1 LYRYTVPPSADFQLT
16 EFDLP
21 GPERR
26 KLATPQYRRQR
37 KKMNSFVR
45 EAAER
50 VGPCVVRIDV
60 DFGGGGGGGGGGSL
74 DQSLLPR
81 GGGGGGGGGGGR
93 RSHGQGC
100 GLVFDGE
107 AGLVITNAHVVDG
120 KGRVK
125 VTFTDGRVYAGT
137 VMGSDA
143 LTDIALVRIEPRP
156 DHKLPRAPPV
166 GDSATL
172 EVGRGTSSMQL
183 AHSARKRLASTL
195 EPAM

>member
-1 LYRYTVPPSADFQLT
+1 VDLHSPAASFNLPVPPSVDFRLT

-37 KKMNSFVR
+37 KKMNAFVR

-60 DFGGGGGGGGGGSL
+60 DFEQPQGGSGGGGGGGGS
-74 DQSLLPR
+74 
-81 GGGGGGGGGGGR
+81 GGGR
-93 RSHGQGC
+93 RGRVHGQGC
-100 GLVFDGE
+100 GLVFDAD

-125 VTFTDGRVYAGT
+125 VTFTDGRVYNAT
-137 VMGSDA
+137 VMGKRS
-143 LTDIALVRIEPRP
+143 PRP
-156 DHKLPRAPPV
+156 RPHHTVLPRPAANLPV
-166 GDSATL
+166 N
-172 EVGRGTSSMQL
+172 
-183 AHSARKRLASTL
+183 
-195 EPAM
+195 